1 MGSASSAANGRPTL
15 QQMISNVKIGTR
27 VDALDANGIWWPAT
41 VVEMQAEGKPFVRV
55 RCENEYERK
64 ISLAPGPRNDKR
76 VQKLIA
82 PLGTHTREGLTAA
95 AAAEQLG
102 PVLRSRKNGAGEDLV
117 DGMHHTDL
125 DEGADD
131 DGGDVIP
138 PYKAFGRS
146 SRSKK
151 SPSVGSA
158 SSDGCIKNWMRI
170 GAQIDVL
177 DIYVSNKTRK
187 KTRKWRPATI
197 IRVRNPELYVN
208 FEGWD
213 DEHNI
218 WVDASKEAN
227 RLDQRGVHT
236 GTRRNGGGNN
246 RNGVSSGL
254 EDIPPASGSTGGMYG
269 LNVGDQCYC
278 KDEYI
283 SKNTMEPAWAWRPAE
298 VTDIDGT
305 KYKIHFTGWSDKWDD
320 WFEIDGGRVMTV
332 EDYEISGV
340 TDSASVGG
348 SGAGMHPKTGAKK
361 GAGGLGAAAVGEGG
375 ETLANLS
382 KIPVHMVMPPT
393 NGQGIVGLDNLGN
406 TCFMNSI
413 LQCLLN
419 TAPLAAYF
427 LNEDHL
433 REKNIK
439 SPMQGKFAGAFGDFM
454 SDYWSTRSQG
464 IARAPRQLKLVIAKF
479 ARQFDGFAQH
489 DAQELLRYLLEGLHE
504 DLNRVRT
511 KPAYEEIKDD
521 PGMSE
526 PDKCDVWWDNYEQR
540 NDSSI
545 KDIFCGQLRSY
556 VTCRTCNNRSSAYDP
571 FWDLSLPLPRRKSKC
586 SIKDCL
592 KLFAGDEVLAGDDA
606 YYCGKCKKHRKSTK
620 NMSIQR
626 WPLVLCLH
634 AKRFNGR
641 GKLKTK
647 VSFPS
652 VDLDLSSIDSV
663 ISETAPPNQPPPV
676 YQLIGVSNHMGSL
689 HSGHYTADC
698 LSPVSRNWMHYDD
711 SRVSPTS
718 VSELST
724 SNAYILFY
732 ARADLSSYNP

>member
-41 VVEMQAEGKPFVRV
+41 VVELQVDDKPFVRV

-95 AAAEQLG
+95 AAAQQLG
-102 PVLRSRKNGAGEDLV
+102 PIIQSRKGGTAGGVSGGGDGGLVEGMQHLDL
-117 DGMHHTDL
+117 G
-125 DEGADD
+125 EGEEDD
-131 DGGDVIP
+131 DEDVIP
-138 PYKAFGRS
+138 PYKASGKSGRGRKGPS
-146 SRSKK
+146 AGSGNSGSGGIIK
-151 SPSVGSA
+151 S
-158 SSDGCIKNWMRI
+158 WMRI

-227 RLDQRGVHT
+227 RLDQRGAHT
-236 GTRRNGGGNN
+236 GGRRRGGG
-246 RNGVSSGL
+246 GGSGGAHASAATGL
-254 EDIPPASGSTGGMYG
+254 AEDIPPASGGAGGLYG
-269 LNVGDQCYC
+269 LSIGDQCYC

-283 SKNTMEPAWAWRPAE
+283 SKNTMEPAWAWRPSE

-305 KYKIHFTGWSDKWDD
+305 RYKIHFTGWNSKWDD
-320 WFEIDGGRVMTV
+320 WFEIDSGRIMTAAEYEASEVADSTGG
-332 EDYEISGV
+332 GGGG
-340 TDSASVGG
+340 ASV
-348 SGAGMHPKTGAKK
+348 HQKKGAKK
-361 GAGGLGAAAVGEGG
+361 GGSGGGAAAGGG
-375 ETLANLS
+375 ESLDNMS
-382 KIPVHMVMPPT
+382 KIPVHMVMPST

-427 LNEDHL
+427 LNKDHL

-439 SPMQGKFAGAFGDFM
+439 SPMKGKFAEAFGDFM

-489 DAQELLRYLLEGLHE
+489 DAQEVSSRC
-504 DLNRVRT
+504 NKIACT
-511 KPAYEEIKDD
+511 
-521 PGMSE
+521 
-526 PDKCDVWWDNYEQR
+526 CF
-540 NDSSI
+540 DS
-545 KDIFCGQLRSY
+545 
-556 VTCRTCNNRSSAYDP
+556 
-571 FWDLSLPLPRRKSKC
+571 
-586 SIKDCL
+586 
-592 KLFAGDEVLAGDDA
+592 
-606 YYCGKCKKHRKSTK
+606 
-620 NMSIQR
+620 
-626 WPLVLCLH
+626 
-634 AKRFNGR
+634 
-641 GKLKTK
+641 
-647 VSFPS
+647 
-652 VDLDLSSIDSV
+652 
-663 ISETAPPNQPPPV
+663 
-676 YQLIGVSNHMGSL
+676 
-689 HSGHYTADC
+689 
-698 LSPVSRNWMHYDD
+698 
-711 SRVSPTS
+711 
-718 VSELST
+718 
-724 SNAYILFY
+724 
-732 ARADLSSYNP
+732 